1 MSSPSTSIRE
11 LTLAIDN
18 IHVSRFTSG
27 AAATLVFYDF
37 LLVFGQEF
45 NTIYRSRGSLA
56 KCLFCFVRFI
66 TPLGMVLGT
75 IRELTWF
82 ECRGTLNDVRI
93 LLVDTDIPYRV
104 TPIFLT
110 YAMITSLMAADG
122 LFTLQLVALYKSKQY
137 MVWFISTFYLAS
149 YAVTYGLAI
158 EGTIEL
164 TKYPAFYTDLLH
176 ACVSFG
182 RTALLAPV
190 WYAPVAFETF
200 LFSLTVYK
208 AWYDAKVISTTSA
221 PLLVL
226 FYRDGTIAFI
236 VMTGVRVWNIW
247 VYTTQPISSIYVG
260 TMLMWALNTVLA
272 TRVYMNLVW
281 FVRRP
286 VQSTGMVTTAA
297 VAFAGKRERT
307 TDATDDSTNL
317 EMQASSLAQRH
328 YPRQ

>member
-75 IRELTWF
+75 IQLIDFRDPLSAERCL
-82 ECRGTLNDVRI
+82 
-93 LLVDTDIPYRV
+93 V

-297 VAFAGKRERT
+297 VTFAGKRERT